1 MDLSLFSDDS
11 FDALKWINT
20 HSHIEGDIAT
30 KKATVSAQ
38 VSKLQVYVEQ
48 INFALEK
55 SSIQGTN
62 TMLVALNDM
71 NLIQR
76 EINSLMGTIKQVQQ
90 EIGHVHRDSGTYL
103 SNLERL
109 ESVFQKL
116 QAAKHGMQESDGWRK
131 LTGELDELL
140 EQNEIHQLSGK
151 FGTLKTSMLA
161 QTGLPGQADREV
173 QLEYFTNR
181 IEAAVS
187 PLIIQFI
194 QQADADNYSK
204 HVYIFESI
212 GRLAQL
218 AQYYRKVHRNILVDK
233 WVKNV
238 ESDSICEILS
248 NFYDCLL
255 NFVHQQLKWCSQVGM
270 DSSQPIE
277 VVIETLIYLQ
287 SSRETIV
294 EKGVR
299 KFAEKFEL
307 LTDISNINKKFEAAV
322 EKIIKDQRINSLK
335 QEELAGAIY
344 GYFATS
350 VVQYLPIE
358 SDDSKKLLKELQ
370 VNNAEIAE
378 TVRSLANGN
387 VKLAKWAEK
396 ALSRCAHVTQ
406 NYSLPQLVKVFQDM
420 IVSWVENFV
429 LAQKKLIT
437 CRTEQLDWN
446 LIQLNINLLQH
457 LGDFMANIQLL
468 SENIAKSAKDCDPAK
483 SIYCSQLSSKQD
495 KRSKFL
501 LSTEE
506 DIFNEL
512 FSEENK
518 IVRDAA
524 VRTHDS
530 IMKFILYA
538 IEKHFNGMRFSAN
551 KEGEGFNLPD
561 YSYAPQEY
569 ITQIGQYLL
578 TLPQHLE
585 PLLLSPSPSLKFA
598 LESCDDAYSKDKFC
612 ADVLLALIVEETTAF
627 YQESIDNIQSLTAAG
642 SKQLAVDIEYF
653 GNVLEEMSL
662 PFNATLQQTVVLL
675 RTPLEQY
682 NTIGT
687 GYNARLVAKI
697 RQKRNIVS
705 S

>member
-20 HSHIEGDIAT
+20 HSNIEGDIAT

-71 NLIQR
+71 NSIQR

-161 QTGLPGQADREV
+161 QTGIAGTGGSGGSV
-173 QLEYFTNR
+173 G
-181 IEAAVS
+181 
-187 PLIIQFI
+187 
-194 QQADADNYSK
+194 QADADNYSK

-370 VNNAEIAE
+370 VSNAEIAE

-627 YQESIDNIQSLTAAG
+627 YQESIDNIQSLTPAG

-682 NTIGT
+682 NTVGT